1 MSLIAKVTSYCK
13 QTLMRRHYGGE
24 LIELDGDEVMCRWD
38 QLIRSTPNDG
48 WTHCIGCSITVGR
61 KRKDPLNQEFQ

>member
-1 MSLIAKVTSYCK
+1 
-13 QTLMRRHYGGE
+13 MRKHDGGE